1 MITFRR
7 KGKNGELCV
16 HNPLFDSGLEL
27 RKKRDGLSYVS
38 YNGEGV
44 FYLHVMMP
52 SSGYVIVPA
61 VFGFALFKM
70 QVIVVAIVAAWS
82 CFLWK
87 Q

>member
-1 MITFRR
+1 MNTFRR

-27 RKKRDGLSYVS
+27 RKKKRDGLSYVS

-52 SSGYVIVPA
+52 SSGYVIAAA
-61 VFGFALFKM
+61 VFGFVLFKM
-70 QVIVVAIVAAWS
+70 QVMQVKM
-82 CFLWK
+82 LL
-87 Q
+87 